1 MCSDMDRVLIRTIYV
16 RISTVYSGWNCI
28 KKR

>member
-1 MCSDMDRVLIRTIYV
+1 MDRVLIRTIHV

>member
-1 MCSDMDRVLIRTIYV
+1 MDRVLIRTIYV